1 VTTDQTKLFI
11 TFNNNSDA
19 AKWELILVSK
29 IAALEWKRKIEIALQ
44 NLN

>member
-11 TFNNNSDA
+11 TFNNSDA